1 MGFSEYQKQSQ
12 KTALYP
18 NHGHSFIYPTLR
30 VAGEAGEVVEK
41 IKKAIRED
49 GGKITAERKK
59 ALQKEMG
66 DLLWYLAQLVTE
78 TGIDLNEVAEGN
90 IAKLLSRK
98 ERGVLPG
105 DGDNR

>member
-1 MGFSEYQKQSQ
+1 MDFVEYQKQSQ

-18 NHGHSFIYPTLR
+18 GHGHSFIYPTLGL
-30 VAGEAGEVVEK
+30 AGEAGEVVEK

-49 GGKITAERKK
+49 GGEITAERKK

-66 DLLWYLAQLVTE
+66 DLLWYLSQLATE

-90 IAKLLSRK
+90 LTKLLSRK
-98 ERGVLPG
+98 ERGVLHG
-105 DGDNR
+105 DGDNH

>member
-1 MGFSEYQKQSQ
+1 MDFSTYQKQSQ
-12 KTALYP
+12 RTALYP
-18 NHGHSFIYPTLR
+18 DHGHSFIYPTLGL
-30 VAGEAGEVVEK
+30 AGEAGEVVEK

-49 GGKITAERKK
+49 NGEITPARKK

-66 DLLWYLAQLVTE
+66 DLLWYLSQLATE
-78 TGIDLNEVAEGN
+78 TGINLNEVAEGN

-98 ERGVLPG
+98 ERGVLHG